1 MNNSLTMFALG
12 QMQSDRMLIFTVP
25 GEQTPTI
32 VSIDDLQKLYIET
45 KIELNEL
52 KEKMNGIEKKSN
64 KSSKRQ
70 ESIQTEQQVE
80 KLQKEE
86 VRRPGRK
93 RLHNNET
100 TDEVLPLSPRKS
112 KRR

>member
-1 MNNSLTMFALG
+1 MNNALSMLALG
-12 QMQSDRMLIFTVP
+12 QMQAGKMLIFTVP
-25 GEQTPTI
+25 GEKTPTI
-32 VSIDDLQKLYIET
+32 VNIDDLQKLYIET

-86 VRRPGRK
+86 VRRPRRK
-93 RLHNNET
+93 GLHNNEAA
-100 TDEVLPLSPRKS
+100 DEVLPLPSRKS